1 MSAFDP
7 GTWRLILSE
16 PLSGPANMARDEAIL
31 ESVGAEQEP
40 PTLRLYAWQPPC
52 LSLGYAQPVGD
63 VDHEALTK
71 AGWDLVRRPTGGRA
85 ILHTDELTYAVIAP
99 ADHPDL
105 RGGVLESY
113 RRLSQGLI
121 AALKALGLQVD
132 PVRADPLH
140 GEERENPVCFEAP
153 SAYEIT
159 VDGLKLIGS
168 AQVRRRD
175 GILQHGS
182 LPLGGDLS
190 RICVALRY
198 DSAPVRAAARVRV
211 LERAGTLERLL
222 ERPVRWSEAAQALQA
237 GFQQA
242 LGWKFEK
249 AELSQP
255 ERMRSDAIEIERYR
269 NPDWT
274 ERV

>member
-1 MSAFDP
+1 
-7 GTWRLILSE
+7 
-16 PLSGPANMARDEAIL
+16 
-31 ESVGAEQEP
+31 
-40 PTLRLYAWQPPC
+40 
-52 LSLGYAQPVGD
+52 
-63 VDHEALTK
+63 
-71 AGWDLVRRPTGGRA
+71 
-85 ILHTDELTYAVIAP
+85 
-99 ADHPDL
+99 
-105 RGGVLESY
+105 
-113 RRLSQGLI
+113 
-121 AALKALGLQVD
+121 
-132 PVRADPLH
+132 
-140 GEERENPVCFEAP
+140 PVCFEAP